1 MPTDHGRNLSTIRY
15 SFYSRLVLAGLPN
28 RIRGE
33 VWECATG
40 SVYLRQANPGEYFNI
55 LKENE
60 GRTSMSTDDI
70 EKDLNRSL
78 PEYAAYQTV
87 EGREALRR
95 VLTAYSWSNPDLGYC
110 QAMNIVVAALL
121 MCVKSTATDPY
132 SVTEVVC
139 FLLFLV
145 SSLHSYTSEE
155 QCFWL
160 LNVLCDR
167 LSPGYYSPVR
177 PSVMVASRAVVLTQS
192 GGTDDVRHTT

>member
-1 MPTDHGRNLSTIRY
+1 MYT
-15 SFYSRLVLAGLPN
+15 RLVLAGLPN

-33 VWECATG
+33 IWECTTG
-40 SVYLRQANPGEYFNI
+40 SVHLRNANPGEYFAI
-55 LKENE
+55 LKTNE

-78 PEYAAYQTV
+78 PEYAAYQTH

-121 MCVKSTATDPY
+121 MWAFPPCLGSPAVDIAFD
-132 SVTEVVC
+132 
-139 FLLFLV
+139 
-145 SSLHSYTSEE
+145 SYMSEE

-167 LSPGYYSPVR
+167 LLPGYYSPVGG
-177 PSVMVASRAVVLTQS
+177 AVL
-192 GGTDDVRHTT
+192 